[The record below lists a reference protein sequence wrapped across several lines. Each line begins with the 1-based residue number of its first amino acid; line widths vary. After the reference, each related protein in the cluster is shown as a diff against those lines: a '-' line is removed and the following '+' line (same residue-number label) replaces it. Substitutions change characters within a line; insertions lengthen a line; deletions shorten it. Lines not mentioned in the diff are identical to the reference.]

1 VGAGADIGQHGQRCH
16 SWLQEKARRR
26 WSLLQTRA
34 RRRSRQDVQIIPDY
48 KRHAGTRHADSSHQT
63 PGGGSGAAGAAA
75 IKDLLLLRRD
85 KDSIDYDMSDFL
97 HNDHPTMHSTYYAA
111 AASPPPTD
119 MPQAAGGKGKEPLT
133 SHQSPHPNAPT
144 DTDMTSAKTR
154 QVTKA
159 DDMTIV
165 TLDSSMPSTPDT
177 QMLTTEAPALRR
189 RGPKTKPKSG
199 HHRQSAKNNGA
210 RAPSH
215 KYSTTPRNGN
225 PVNGNHL
232 GICLSSPQKNGN

>member
-1 VGAGADIGQHGQRCH
+1 MVWQSEVLRQATKVGAGADIGQHGQRCH

-111 AASPPPTD
+111 EASPPLPTTD

-133 SHQSPHPNAPT
+133 PHPNAST
-144 DTDMTSAKTR
+144 DTTYRSTR
-154 QVTKA
+154 MHQVT
-159 DDMTIV
+159 
-165 TLDSSMPSTPDT
+165 
-177 QMLTTEAPALRR
+177 
-189 RGPKTKPKSG
+189 
-199 HHRQSAKNNGA
+199 
-210 RAPSH
+210 
-215 KYSTTPRNGN
+215 
-225 PVNGNHL
+225 
-232 GICLSSPQKNGN
+232 